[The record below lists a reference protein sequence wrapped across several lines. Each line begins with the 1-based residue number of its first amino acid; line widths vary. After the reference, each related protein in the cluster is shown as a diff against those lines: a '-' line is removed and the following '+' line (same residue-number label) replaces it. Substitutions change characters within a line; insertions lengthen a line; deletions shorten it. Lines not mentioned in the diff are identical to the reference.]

1 MNAPDRRWLAQA
13 GPCPDA
19 AGAAPQPQAP
29 AAPGAGAVPG
39 RRGTPRLL
47 LVDDDPML
55 RHMAARTLRHAGFEV
70 VDAADGEACLAA
82 FAAQAFDLVL
92 LDVMLPGLDGF
103 EVCQRLRSLPRG
115 ARVPVLMLTGLNDTG
130 SIDQAYG
137 HGATDFITKP
147 INWTLLS
154 HRVRYALRAAESAD
168 TLRLGRER
176 LARAQ
181 RLAGMGSW
189 VFTPDGRVECSPELA
204 RLYGAAVPAEHSWC
218 TTPETLLLRVLP
230 TERDAVARAR
240 QRLRDEGCPYQ
251 IEYRIE
257 RLDGQL
263 RTLHEQAMPLLDE
276 GGRPL
281 GVEGI
286 TQDITERVQA
296 AQRIR
301 QLAHYDAVTGLPNRQ
316 FFGELAAPA
325 LDRAWRQGRHCAVLH
340 VDLDDF
346 KAVNDAFGRVGG
358 DQVLQVVAERLR
370 GWIRGSDLAAAPA
383 ADAADAEFAPGA
395 GVVARVGGNAFTL
408 LIADLDGQAPAAA
421 VAQRLLRAVAQ
432 PIALPGPEAPP
443 PLVLSAGIGIALY
456 PGDAPDLA
464 GLTRCAEQAAYAA
477 KARGRG
483 QLRFFDETIDA
494 QAARRLRVETELRR
508 AIADGELCLHYQPKL
523 VFDADTDTRP
533 RIAGAEA
540 LVRWQHPERGLVPPG
555 EFIALAEETGLIGP
569 LTDWVLAEAC
579 RQLAAWR
586 QAGLPALTLAVN
598 LSAPSFADPALDERL
613 AALLARHGLAP
624 GCLVLEVTESLLMRE
639 PEATAARLAALRARG
654 FALSLDDFGTGYS
667 SLSYLKRFPI
677 DELKIDRSFVI
688 DAARGGRDSALAKAI
703 IALGRDLGLRVVAE
717 GVETAEQAAFLR
729 RHGCLWHQGWLYARA
744 LPAEAFAAL
753 LAQGLPAA

>member
-1 MNAPDRRWLAQA
+1 MNAPDRLLQA
-13 GPCPDA
+13 LSGLGPDGQAP
-19 AGAAPQPQAP
+19 APQP
-29 AAPGAGAVPG
+29 
-39 RRGTPRLL
+39 PRLL

-55 RHMAARTLRHAGFEV
+55 RHMAARTLRHAGFTV
-70 VDAADGEACLAA
+70 VDTADGTAALAA

-92 LDVMLPGLDGF
+92 LDVMMPGLDGF
-103 EVCQRLRSLPRG
+103 ETCQRLRALPRG
-115 ARVPVLMLTGLNDTG
+115 ARVPVIMLTGLDDTA
-130 SIDQAYG
+130 SIEQAYG

-154 HRVRYALRAAESAD
+154 HRVRYALRAAESAG
-168 TLRLGRER
+168 TLSLGRER

-189 VFTPDGRVECSPELA
+189 AFTADGRLECSPELA
-204 RLYGAAVPAEHSWC
+204 RLYGADTPDQTHWFS
-218 TTPETLLLRVLP
+218 TPEALLTRVLP
-230 TERDAVARAR
+230 TERDAVAQAR
-240 QRLRDEGCPYQ
+240 RRLLDEGRSYQ

-263 RTLHEQAMPLLDE
+263 RTLHEQGMPLQDE
-276 GGRPL
+276 SGLRL

-316 FFGELAAPA
+316 FFAELAAP
-325 LDRAWRQGRHCAVLH
+325 LLERARRQGLHCAVLH
-340 VDLDDF
+340 IDLDQF
-346 KAVNDAFGRVGG
+346 KAVNDAFGHGGG
-358 DQVLQVVAERLR
+358 DQVLQCLAERLR
-370 GWIRGSDLAAAPA
+370 GWIRGSDLAAARGPCEPCPGTD
-383 ADAADAEFAPGA
+383 ADG

-408 LIADLDGQAPAAA
+408 LITDLAGQAPAAA
-421 VAQRLLRAVAQ
+421 VAQRLLKAVGL
-432 PIALPGPEAPP
+432 PITLPGVAAP

-483 QLRFFDETIDA
+483 QLRFFDETLDA
-494 QAARRLRVETELRR
+494 QAAQRLRLEAELRR
-508 AIADGELCLHYQPKL
+508 AIAGGELRLHYQPKVL
-523 VFDADTDTRP
+523 LDAQGGAGG

-555 EFIALAEETGLIGP
+555 EFIALAEETGLIAP

-579 RQLAAWR
+579 RQLQAWQ
-586 QAGLPALTLAVN
+586 QAGLPVPALAVN
-598 LSAPSFADPALDERL
+598 LSAPSFADPGLDERL
-613 AALLARHGLAP
+613 TALLAAHGLAP
-624 GCLVLEVTESLLMRE
+624 DRLVLEVTESLLMRE
-639 PEATAARLAALRARG
+639 PDATAARLAALRARG
-654 FALSLDDFGTGYS
+654 FGLALDDFGTGYS
-667 SLSYLKRFPI
+667 SLSYLKRFAI
-677 DELKIDRSFVI
+677 DELKIDRSFIV
-688 DAARGGRDSALAKAI
+688 DAAQGGRDSALAKAI

-717 GVETAEQAAFLR
+717 GVETPEQAAFLR
-729 RHGCLWHQGWLYARA
+729 GHGCLYQQGWLYARS
-744 LPAEAFAAL
+744 LPADGFAAL
-753 LAQGLPAA
+753 LADGRPLGPA